1 MDNFK
6 NIYLRCLPLGELCA
20 NCYLISKTGSQECVC
35 IDPGDEGDKLLAKI
49 KERNLQVKTI
59 LLTHGHADHVGAL
72 NELREAFPEA
82 KVCVHK
88 KDAVMLADPERNL
101 STFLD
106 RIITCRKPDA
116 ELEDGE
122 EFRSAGLDWK
132 VIWTPG
138 HTEGG
143 CCFLCSD
150 PESGE
155 NALFSG
161 DTLFHQ
167 SVGRTDFPGGNYQAL
182 MDSIR
187 NKLLTLPP
195 ETLIYPGH
203 GEATSVKAEAEEN
216 PYVKLC

>member
-1 MDNFK
+1 
-6 NIYLRCLPLGELCA
+6 
-20 NCYLISKTGSQECVC
+20 
-35 IDPGDEGDKLLAKI
+35 
-49 KERNLQVKTI
+49 
-59 LLTHGHADHVGAL
+59 
-72 NELREAFPEA
+72 
-82 KVCVHK
+82 
-88 KDAVMLADPERNL
+88 MLMDPERNL
-101 STFLD
+101 SSFLD
-106 RIITCRKPDA
+106 RIITCREPDA
-116 ELEDGE
+116 ELEDGD